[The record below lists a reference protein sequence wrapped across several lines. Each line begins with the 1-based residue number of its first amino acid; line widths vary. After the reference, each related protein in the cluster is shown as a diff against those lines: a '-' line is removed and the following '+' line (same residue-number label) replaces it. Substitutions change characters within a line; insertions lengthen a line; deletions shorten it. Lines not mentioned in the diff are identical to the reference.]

1 MKRKTISRMLA
12 LLLTA
17 CLCLSLGAAAFPE
30 GETENIA
37 TNEGTIETNAENV
50 TVSINEG
57 SIDKNE
63 GTIIVNAAPTDTKPD
78 GGFIGENIGTVGW
91 MGVEET
97 GEVWVEGGNEGHIDT
112 NSGTVVIN
120 TGDIDQNT
128 ASGTV
133 GVLDRNNTPVEGT
146 GNFGTITKNEGTV
159 VYNDVYATIGTN
171 TETGTVGLADENNTP
186 VEGTGNYGNIDNNKG
201 TVTFNAG
208 AGDLPESEPE
218 AFVIGEDGGESGAD
232 PTESDYTGATIG
244 TNSGTVETNS
254 GEININKSGGTV
266 KDNNGTVEENLGTVT
281 NNNAGGLV
289 TNAAGGTVMV
299 NAAGGTVTTA
309 AGSTIGENNGN
320 LTDGTN
326 NGNITTNNADID
338 TNNGTIG
345 KVDEN
350 GKPVEGTGNNAAVM
364 TNNDTIISNNEN
376 GKVETNNGTVK
387 NNSGTVGLV
396 ANEAGNPVK
405 GTGNFGTIDTNSG
418 TVVYN
423 DGDATIG
430 ANTGTVHDNFG
441 TVEKN
446 SGMVENNR
454 GGTVEE
460 NSGTVDKNAG
470 TVGSVDENGNME
482 SGNTGIVNYNAE
494 GGVVF
499 NLEGGTVESN
509 SGKVYNYG
517 GEVEG
522 GLGTEYFSVEIVNT
536 TTYTKDESSGL
547 KEAYGQQ
554 WLGQTVRTQTTAT
567 VILTPAEGYKITS
580 ITGLSE
586 NVDAQYNKEDGTWT
600 LTIKSGSN
608 TTINVPEATEIN
620 AKPQPVPDPDP
631 DPDPDPNP
639 KPAPQ
644 PAPAPDPQP
653 ASDPQPGPSWQD
665 HLFVITYGDGSQVAY
680 NLNVDSISA
689 TATEPAPAAP
699 ITPPAQTERTV
710 KGTVDHATHLEKVDD
725 VVNQLEGNTLTA
737 LQNGNA
743 VFAAAFDVQNADM
756 LDSGIVDFGGAFEE
770 AEEDVILVP
779 SVSGQYFENNTYTVV
794 YSDGTVVH
802 AVCTNA
808 GVLWIPFPHDAK
820 GLAFVVLKGT
830 VESSQLV
837 KQTILAAETPDSG
850 AGSVTLQFDAN
861 QVAGLIVDS
870 IHNEV
875 PVKNTGWTGGARD
888 GELAGTTG
896 QSRRLEAVRVSR
908 TGDALMD
915 GYSVWY
921 RVHAQ
926 TYGWLGWAHDG
937 EPAGTAGLAK
947 RAEAIDVQV
956 LPQGQVPRGYD
967 ATQRAPAAQTGG
979 TTGANSAAGDSAA
992 GTGYVDAAAFKSA
1005 SEAAQNAQQ
1014 TNNANTGGTTG
1025 ANSAAGDPAEGT
1037 FSENDALALLA
1048 DALNSILENDRNA
1061 RNAQRS
1067 AANANA
1073 AGTTEATTAAVN
1085 RGDVAD
1091 NAQQT
1096 NNANALGV
1104 YSPTG
1109 DHSGAL
1115 GD

>member
-17 CLCLSLGAAAFPE
+17 CLCLSLGAAAFADE
-30 GETENIA
+30 GDGLITDPDTGTV
-37 TNEGTIETNAENV
+37 TNPAGNTYP
-50 TVSINEG
+50 SNEG

-63 GTIIVNAAPTDTKPD
+63 GTIIVNTAPTDTNHE
-78 GGFIGENIGTVGW
+78 GGGSIGENIGTVGDVQNPTDANQGNAGTISENSGDVTLNSGVIGTNTETGSIETNTGTVGW
-91 MGVEET
+91 MGVKET
-97 GEVWVEGGNEGHIDT
+97 GEVWVEGGGNEGHIDT

-133 GVLDRNNTPVEGT
+133 GVLDQ
-146 GNFGTITKNEGTV
+146 
-159 VYNDVYATIGTN
+159 
-171 TETGTVGLADENNTP
+171 NNTP
-186 VEGTGNYGNIDNNKG
+186 VEGTGNYGNIDNNEG

-218 AFVIGEDGGESGAD
+218 VVIIGEDGGESGAD

-244 TNSGTVETNS
+244 TNEGTVLVNNGLIGTNSGVIDTNTGTVVDNLESGTVKENAAPTEDDEDGGNIGTNSGTVEENNGTVSTNENGGEIIENNGLVETNSSVIDTNTGTVVDNLESGTVKENAAPTEDDKDGGNIGTNSGTVEENKGTVETNTEK
-254 GEININKSGGTV
+254 GI
-266 KDNNGTVEENLGTVT
+266 VE
-281 NNNAGGLV
+281 
-289 TNAAGGTVMV
+289 
-299 NAAGGTVTTA
+299 
-309 AGSTIGENNGN
+309 
-320 LTDGTN
+320 
-326 NGNITTNNADID
+326 
-338 TNNGTIG
+338 
-345 KVDEN
+345 
-350 GKPVEGTGNNAAVM
+350 
-364 TNNDTIISNNEN
+364 
-376 GKVETNNGTVK
+376 

-396 ANEAGNPVK
+396 ANEAGNPLE

-430 ANTGTVHDNFG
+430 TNTETGTVHDNYG
-441 TVEKN
+441 TVEEN
-446 SGMVENNR
+446 SGKVDYNR
-454 GGTVEE
+454 GTVEE
-460 NSGTVDKNAG
+460 NSGTVSENGG
-470 TVGSVDENGNME
+470 TVGSVDETGKMK
-482 SGNTGIVNYNAE
+482 SGNTGTVSRNDE
-494 GGVVF
+494 SGVVL
-499 NLEGGTVESN
+499 NLEDGIVKKSYGE
-509 SGKVYNYG
+509 VYNYG
-517 GEVEG
+517 GEVNESF
-522 GLGTEYFSVEIVNT
+522 GTEYFSVEIVNT

-554 WLGQTVRTQTTAT
+554 WLGQTGRTQTTAT
-567 VILTPAEGYKITS
+567 VILTPAEGYKITL
-580 ITGLSE
+580 IAGLSD
-586 NVDAQYNKEDGTWT
+586 NVKAQRNDDGTWT

-608 TTINVPEATEIN
+608 ITINVPEATEIN

-699 ITPPAQTERTV
+699 ITPPAKTERTV

-743 VFAAAFDVQNADM
+743 VFSAAFDVQNADM

-837 KQTILAAETPDSG
+837 KHTILAAETLDSG

-861 QVAGLIVDS
+861 QVAGPIVDG

-875 PVKNTGWTGGARD
+875 HVQNTGWTGRAQD

-896 QSRRLEAVRVSR
+896 QSRRLEAVRVSL

-915 GYSVWY
+915 DYSVWY
-921 RVHAQ
+921 RVHSQ

-979 TTGANSAAGDSAA
+979 TT
-992 GTGYVDAAAFKSA
+992 
-1005 SEAAQNAQQ
+1005 EA
-1014 TNNANTGGTTG
+1014 TSNANTAGTTG
-1025 ANSAAGDPAEGT
+1025 ATSAAGG
-1037 FSENDALALLA
+1037 DAAHAGSFDDDDLAALNA
-1048 DALNSILENDRNA
+1048 DALNSILENDQNA

>member
-1 MKRKTISRMLA
+1 M
-12 LLLTA
+12 
-17 CLCLSLGAAAFPE
+17 
-30 GETENIA
+30 
-37 TNEGTIETNAENV
+37 
-50 TVSINEG
+50 
-57 SIDKNE
+57 
-63 GTIIVNAAPTDTKPD
+63 
-78 GGFIGENIGTVGW
+78 
-91 MGVEET
+91 
-97 GEVWVEGGNEGHIDT
+97 
-112 NSGTVVIN
+112 
-120 TGDIDQNT
+120 
-128 ASGTV
+128 
-133 GVLDRNNTPVEGT
+133 
-146 GNFGTITKNEGTV
+146 
-159 VYNDVYATIGTN
+159 
-171 TETGTVGLADENNTP
+171 
-186 VEGTGNYGNIDNNKG
+186 
-201 TVTFNAG
+201 
-208 AGDLPESEPE
+208 
-218 AFVIGEDGGESGAD
+218 
-232 PTESDYTGATIG
+232 
-244 TNSGTVETNS
+244 
-254 GEININKSGGTV
+254 
-266 KDNNGTVEENLGTVT
+266 
-281 NNNAGGLV
+281 
-289 TNAAGGTVMV
+289 
-299 NAAGGTVTTA
+299 
-309 AGSTIGENNGN
+309 
-320 LTDGTN
+320 
-326 NGNITTNNADID
+326 
-338 TNNGTIG
+338 
-345 KVDEN
+345 
-350 GKPVEGTGNNAAVM
+350 
-364 TNNDTIISNNEN
+364 
-376 GKVETNNGTVK
+376 
-387 NNSGTVGLV
+387 
-396 ANEAGNPVK
+396 
-405 GTGNFGTIDTNSG
+405 
-418 TVVYN
+418 VYN

-446 SGMVENNR
+446 SGKVDYNR
-454 GGTVEE
+454 GTVEE
-460 NSGTVDKNAG
+460 NSGTVIYNDG
-470 TVGSVDENGNME
+470 TIGSLDDETGKMK
-482 SGNTGIVNYNAE
+482 SGNTGKVSRNGEA
-494 GGVVF
+494 GVML
-499 NLEGGTVESN
+499 NLEGGTVHEN
-509 SGKVYNYG
+509 MGEVYNYG
-517 GEVEG
+517 GEVQA

-554 WLGQTVRTQTTAT
+554 WLGQTGRTQTTAT
-567 VILTPAEGYKITS
+567 VILTPAEGYKITL
-580 ITGLSE
+580 IAGLSD
-586 NVDAQYNKEDGTWT
+586 NVKAQRNDDGTWT

-608 TTINVPEATEIN
+608 ITINVPEATEIN
-620 AKPQPVPDPDP
+620 AKPQPIPDPDP

-639 KPAPQ
+639 APAPL
-644 PAPAPDPQP
+644 PAPDP
-653 ASDPQPGPSWQD
+653 DPQPSPSRQD
-665 HLFVITYGDGSQVAY
+665 NLFVITYGDGSQVAY

-699 ITPPAQTERTV
+699 ITPPAKTERTV

-837 KQTILAAETPDSG
+837 KHTILAAETLDSG

-861 QVAGLIVDS
+861 QVAGPIVDG

-875 PVKNTGWTGGARD
+875 HVQNTGWTGGARD

-896 QSRRLEAVRVSR
+896 QSRRLEAVRVSL

-915 GYSVWY
+915 GHSVWY
-921 RVHAQ
+921 RVHSQ

-967 ATQRAPAAQTGG
+967 STQRAPAANTAG
-979 TTGANSAAGDSAA
+979 TPEAASAAGGPAADPDIIRDNDALIDAAIKSALEYAQNARNAQQSAANANAA
-992 GTGYVDAAAFKSA
+992 GTTEATTAAVGPATDTGSFDDDDL
-1005 SEAAQNAQQ
+1005 AA
-1014 TNNANTGGTTG
+1014 
-1025 ANSAAGDPAEGT
+1025 
-1037 FSENDALALLA
+1037 LYA
-1048 DALNSILENDRNA
+1048 DALNSILENDQNA

-1085 RGDVAD
+1085 RGDIAD

>member
-30 GETENIA
+30 GETEPKDNPANGTIEITTENIA
-37 TNEGTIETNAENV
+37 TNEGTIETNAEDF

-57 SIDKNE
+57 SIGKNE
-63 GTIIVNAAPTDTKPD
+63 GTVTVNTAPTDTNPE
-78 GGFIGENIGTVGW
+78 GGFIGENTGTVGD
-91 MGVEET
+91 VQNPT
-97 GEVWVEGGNEGHIDT
+97 DANQGNAGTISE
-112 NSGTVVIN
+112 NSGAVTLN
-120 TGDIDQNT
+120 
-128 ASGTV
+128 SGV
-133 GVLDRNNTPVEGT
+133 
-146 GNFGTITKNEGTV
+146 
-159 VYNDVYATIGTN
+159 IGTN
-171 TETGTVGLADENNTP
+171 TEKGSIETNTGTIGWMGVKETGEVL
-186 VEGTGNYGNIDNNKG
+186 VEGGGNYGKIVNNEG

-218 AFVIGEDGGESGAD
+218 VVIIGEDGGESGAD

-244 TNSGTVETNS
+244 TNEGTVL
-254 GEININKSGGTV
+254 V
-266 KDNNGTVEENLGTVT
+266 NNGTVTTNKTGGEIIKNNGLIET
-281 NNNAGGLV
+281 NNSV
-289 TNAAGGTVMV
+289 
-299 NAAGGTVTTA
+299 
-309 AGSTIGENNGN
+309 
-320 LTDGTN
+320 
-326 NGNITTNNADID
+326 ID
-338 TNNGTIG
+338 TNT
-345 KVDEN
+345 
-350 GKPVEGTGNNAAVM
+350 
-364 TNNDTIISNNEN
+364 
-376 GKVETNNGTVK
+376 
-387 NNSGTVGLV
+387 GTVGLV

-446 SGMVENNR
+446 SGKVDYNR
-454 GGTVEE
+454 GTVEE
-460 NSGTVDKNAG
+460 NSGTVIYNDG
-470 TVGSVDENGNME
+470 TIGSLDDETGKME
-482 SGNTGIVNYNAE
+482 SGNIGKVSRNGEA
-494 GGVVF
+494 GVML
-499 NLEGGTVESN
+499 NLEGGTVHEN
-509 SGKVYNYG
+509 MGEVYNYG
-517 GEVEG
+517 GEVQA

-554 WLGQTVRTQTTAT
+554 WLGQTGSTQTTAT
-567 VILTPAEGYKITS
+567 VILTPADGYKITL
-580 ITGLSE
+580 IAGLSD
-586 NVDAQYNKEDGTWT
+586 NVKAQRNDDGTWT

-608 TTINVPEATEIN
+608 ITINVPEATEIN
-620 AKPQPVPDPDP
+620 AKPQPIPDPDP

-639 KPAPQ
+639 APAPL

-653 ASDPQPGPSWQD
+653 ASDPQPGPSRQD
-665 HLFVITYGDGSQVAY
+665 NLFVITYGDGSQVAY
-680 NLNVDSISA
+680 NFNVDSISA

-699 ITPPAQTERTV
+699 ITPPAKTERTV
-710 KGTVDHATHLEKVDD
+710 KGTVDHATHLEKVDN

-837 KQTILAAETPDSG
+837 KHTILAAETLDSG

-861 QVAGLIVDS
+861 QVAGPIVDG

-875 PVKNTGWTGGARD
+875 HVQNTGWTGRARD

-896 QSRRLEAVRVSR
+896 QSRRLEAVRVSL

-915 GYSVWY
+915 DYSVWY
-921 RVHAQ
+921 RVHSQ

>member
-1 MKRKTISRMLA
+1 MK
-12 LLLTA
+12 
-17 CLCLSLGAAAFPE
+17 
-30 GETENIA
+30 
-37 TNEGTIETNAENV
+37 
-50 TVSINEG
+50 
-57 SIDKNE
+57 
-63 GTIIVNAAPTDTKPD
+63 
-78 GGFIGENIGTVGW
+78 GG
-91 MGVEET
+91 
-97 GEVWVEGGNEGHIDT
+97 D
-112 NSGTVVIN
+112 
-120 TGDIDQNT
+120 
-128 ASGTV
+128 
-133 GVLDRNNTPVEGT
+133 
-146 GNFGTITKNEGTV
+146 
-159 VYNDVYATIGTN
+159 
-171 TETGTVGLADENNTP
+171 
-186 VEGTGNYGNIDNNKG
+186 
-201 TVTFNAG
+201 
-208 AGDLPESEPE
+208 
-218 AFVIGEDGGESGAD
+218 
-232 PTESDYTGATIG
+232 
-244 TNSGTVETNS
+244 
-254 GEININKSGGTV
+254 
-266 KDNNGTVEENLGTVT
+266 
-281 NNNAGGLV
+281 
-289 TNAAGGTVMV
+289 
-299 NAAGGTVTTA
+299 
-309 AGSTIGENNGN
+309 
-320 LTDGTN
+320 
-326 NGNITTNNADID
+326 
-338 TNNGTIG
+338 
-345 KVDEN
+345 
-350 GKPVEGTGNNAAVM
+350 
-364 TNNDTIISNNEN
+364 
-376 GKVETNNGTVK
+376 
-387 NNSGTVGLV
+387 
-396 ANEAGNPVK
+396 
-405 GTGNFGTIDTNSG
+405 
-418 TVVYN
+418 
-423 DGDATIG
+423 
-430 ANTGTVHDNFG
+430 
-441 TVEKN
+441 
-446 SGMVENNR
+446 
-454 GGTVEE
+454 
-460 NSGTVDKNAG
+460 
-470 TVGSVDENGNME
+470 
-482 SGNTGIVNYNAE
+482 
-494 GGVVF
+494 
-499 NLEGGTVESN
+499 
-509 SGKVYNYG
+509 
-517 GEVEG
+517 
-522 GLGTEYFSVEIVNT
+522 GTEYFSVEIVNT

-554 WLGQTVRTQTTAT
+554 WLGQTGRTQTTAT
-567 VILTPAEGYKITS
+567 VILTPAEGYKITL
-580 ITGLSE
+580 IAGLSD
-586 NVDAQYNKEDGTWT
+586 NVKAQRNDDGTWT

-608 TTINVPEATEIN
+608 ITINVPESTKEVP
-620 AKPQPVPDPDP
+620 KPQPIPDPDP
-631 DPDPDPNP
+631 DPQ
-639 KPAPQ
+639 PAPSPL
-644 PAPAPDPQP
+644 PAPAPDP
-653 ASDPQPGPSWQD
+653 DRQD
-665 HLFVITYGDGSQVAY
+665 NLFVITYGDGSQVAY

-699 ITPPAQTERTV
+699 ITPPAKTERTV

-743 VFAAAFDVQNADM
+743 VFSAAFDVQNADM

-837 KQTILAAETPDSG
+837 KHTILAAETLDSG

-861 QVAGLIVDS
+861 QVAGPIVDG

-875 PVKNTGWTGGARD
+875 HVQNTGWTGGAQD

-896 QSRRLEAVRVSR
+896 QSRRLEAVRGSLN
-908 TGDALMD
+908 GDALMD
-915 GYSVWY
+915 GHSVWY

-967 ATQRAPAAQTGG
+967 STQRAPAAQ
-979 TTGANSAAGDSAA
+979 
-992 GTGYVDAAAFKSA
+992 
-1005 SEAAQNAQQ
+1005 
-1014 TNNANTGGTTG
+1014 TGGTTG

-1048 DALNSILENDRNA
+1048 DALNSILENDQNA

>member
-17 CLCLSLGAAAFPE
+17 CLCLSLGAAAFADE
-30 GETENIA
+30 GDGLITDPDTGA
-37 TNEGTIETNAENV
+37 VTNPAGNTYP
-50 TVSINEG
+50 SNEG

-63 GTIIVNAAPTDTKPD
+63 GTIIVNTAPTDTNHE
-78 GGFIGENIGTVGW
+78 GGGSIGENIGTVGDVQNPTDANQGNAGTISENNGAVTLNSGVIGTNTETGSIETNTGTVGW

-97 GEVWVEGGNEGHIDT
+97 GEVWVEGGGNEGHIDT

-133 GVLDRNNTPVEGT
+133 GVLDQ
-146 GNFGTITKNEGTV
+146 
-159 VYNDVYATIGTN
+159 
-171 TETGTVGLADENNTP
+171 NNTP

-218 AFVIGEDGGESGAD
+218 AVVIGEGGGESGAD

-244 TNSGTVETNS
+244 TNEGTVLVNNGLIGTNS
-254 GEININKSGGTV
+254 GV
-266 KDNNGTVEENLGTVT
+266 
-281 NNNAGGLV
+281 
-289 TNAAGGTVMV
+289 
-299 NAAGGTVTTA
+299 
-309 AGSTIGENNGN
+309 
-320 LTDGTN
+320 
-326 NGNITTNNADID
+326 ID
-338 TNNGTIG
+338 T
-345 KVDEN
+345 
-350 GKPVEGTGNNAAVM
+350 
-364 TNNDTIISNNEN
+364 
-376 GKVETNNGTVK
+376 
-387 NNSGTVGLV
+387 NSGTVGLV

-441 TVEKN
+441 TVEEN
-446 SGMVENNR
+446 SGKVDYNR
-454 GGTVEE
+454 GTVEE
-460 NSGTVDKNAG
+460 NSGTVIYNDG
-470 TVGSVDENGNME
+470 TIGSLDDETGKME
-482 SGNTGIVNYNAE
+482 SGNIGKVSRNGEA
-494 GGVVF
+494 GVML
-499 NLEGGTVESN
+499 NLKGGTVNEN
-509 SGKVYNYG
+509 MGEVYNYG
-517 GEVEG
+517 GEVQA

-554 WLGQTVRTQTTAT
+554 WLGQTGRTQTTAT
-567 VILTPAEGYKITS
+567 VILTPAEGYKITL
-580 ITGLSE
+580 IAGLSD
-586 NVDAQYNKEDGTWT
+586 NVKAQRNDDGTWT

-608 TTINVPEATEIN
+608 ITINVPEATEIN
-620 AKPQPVPDPDP
+620 AKPQPIPDPDP

-639 KPAPQ
+639 APAPL

-653 ASDPQPGPSWQD
+653 ASDPQPGPSRQD
-665 HLFVITYGDGSQVAY
+665 NLFVITYGDGSQVAY
-680 NLNVDSISA
+680 NFNVDSISA

-699 ITPPAQTERTV
+699 ITPPAKTERTV

-725 VVNQLEGNTLTA
+725 VVHQLEGNTLTA

-743 VFAAAFDVQNADM
+743 AFAAAFDIKNASM
-756 LDSGIVDFGGAFEE
+756 LASGVVNFKGAYDE

-779 SVSGQYFENNTYTVV
+779 SESRVYFVNNTYTVV
-794 YSDGTVVH
+794 LSDGTVLEVK
-802 AVCTNA
+802 CTDN
-808 GVLWIPFPHDAK
+808 GVLDIPFPKDAA
-820 GLAFVVLKGT
+820 GMGFVVLLGGIENNPPLKPAKLATEAFSATGYNSQW
-830 VESSQLV
+830 SSAY
-837 KQTILAAETPDSG
+837 INAYINALAAGKVGPEADAAAKAALTDQMLRTDIAEMECAVNALEISLNNDEVFRNIYISLRLAGDSPMG
-850 AGSVTLQFDAN
+850 AEEKANDIILTHHGEASSNADRYRYTGEQKDLYIRVYLELIAKGVDKTKASQDAQQSVANANAAGTTTEDTSAAGGPAADPEIIRDNDALLDAAIKSALEDARN
-861 QVAGLIVDS
+861 ARNAQQSAA
-870 IHNEV
+870 NA
-875 PVKNTGWTGGARD
+875 NT
-888 GELAGTTG
+888 AGTTG
-896 QSRRLEAVRVSR
+896 
-908 TGDALMD
+908 
-915 GYSVWY
+915 
-921 RVHAQ
+921 
-926 TYGWLGWAHDG
+926 
-937 EPAGTAGLAK
+937 
-947 RAEAIDVQV
+947 
-956 LPQGQVPRGYD
+956 
-967 ATQRAPAAQTGG
+967 AT
-979 TTGANSAAGDSAA
+979 SAAG
-992 GTGYVDAAAFKSA
+992 GDAADTGSFDDDDL
-1005 SEAAQNAQQ
+1005 AA
-1014 TNNANTGGTTG
+1014 
-1025 ANSAAGDPAEGT
+1025 
-1037 FSENDALALLA
+1037 LYA

>member
-17 CLCLSLGAAAFPE
+17 CLCLSLGAAAFADE
-30 GETENIA
+30 GDGLITDPDTGA
-37 TNEGTIETNAENV
+37 VTNPAGNTYP
-50 TVSINEG
+50 SNEG

-63 GTIIVNAAPTDTKPD
+63 GTIIVNTAPTDTNPEG
-78 GGFIGENIGTVGW
+78 GGFIGENTGTVGDVQNPTDANQGNAGTISENNGAVTLNSGVIGTNTETGSIETNTGTVGW

-97 GEVWVEGGNEGHIDT
+97 GEVWVEGGGNEGHIDT

-133 GVLDRNNTPVEGT
+133 GVLDQ
-146 GNFGTITKNEGTV
+146 
-159 VYNDVYATIGTN
+159 
-171 TETGTVGLADENNTP
+171 NNTP
-186 VEGTGNYGNIDNNKG
+186 VEGTGNYGKIVNNEG

-218 AFVIGEDGGESGAD
+218 VVVIGEDGGESGAD
-232 PTESDYTGATIG
+232 PTESDYTDATIG
-244 TNSGTVETNS
+244 TNEGTVLVNNGLIGTNS
-254 GEININKSGGTV
+254 GV
-266 KDNNGTVEENLGTVT
+266 
-281 NNNAGGLV
+281 
-289 TNAAGGTVMV
+289 
-299 NAAGGTVTTA
+299 
-309 AGSTIGENNGN
+309 
-320 LTDGTN
+320 
-326 NGNITTNNADID
+326 ID
-338 TNNGTIG
+338 TNT
-345 KVDEN
+345 
-350 GKPVEGTGNNAAVM
+350 
-364 TNNDTIISNNEN
+364 
-376 GKVETNNGTVK
+376 
-387 NNSGTVGLV
+387 GTVGLV

-418 TVVYN
+418 MVVYN
-423 DGDATIG
+423 GGDATIG
-430 ANTGTVHDNFG
+430 TNTGTVHDNFG
-441 TVEKN
+441 TVEEN

-499 NLEGGTVESN
+499 NLEGGTVETN

-554 WLGQTVRTQTTAT
+554 WLGQTGRTQTTAT
-567 VILTPAEGYKITS
+567 VILTPVEGYKITS

-620 AKPQPVPDPDP
+620 AKPQPIPDPDP

-639 KPAPQ
+639 APAPL

-653 ASDPQPGPSWQD
+653 GPSRQD
-665 HLFVITYGDGSQVAY
+665 NLFVITYGDGSQVAY

-689 TATEPAPAAP
+689 NATEPAPAAP
-699 ITPPAQTERTV
+699 ITPPTKTERTV

-725 VVNQLEGNTLTA
+725 VVNQLEGDTLTA
-737 LQNGNA
+737 LQEA
-743 VFAAAFDVQNADM
+743 SPVFAAAFDKNNASM
-756 LDSGIVDFGGAFEE
+756 LDSGVVNFKGAYDE

-779 SVSGQYFENNTYTVV
+779 SESRLYFVNNTYTVV
-794 YSDGTVVH
+794 LSDGTVLEVK
-802 AVCTNA
+802 CTDN
-808 GVLWIPFPHDAK
+808 GVLDIPFPKDAA
-820 GLAFVVLKGT
+820 GLGFVVLLGT
-830 VESSQLV
+830 LENNPPL
-837 KQTILAAETPDSG
+837 KPAKLAAEAFSATGYNSQWSSAYIDAYKNALAAGKVGPEADAAAKAALTDQLLRTDIAEMESAVNVLEIQLNNDEVFRNIYISLRLAGDPPMIALDG
-850 AGSVTLQFDAN
+850 ADDIISQNIGEARSNADRYRYTGEQKDLYIRVYLELIAKGVDKTKASQDAQQSAAN
-861 QVAGLIVDS
+861 A
-870 IHNEV
+870 N
-875 PVKNTGWTGGARD
+875 A
-888 GELAGTTG
+888 AGTTT
-896 QSRRLEAVRVSR
+896 EA
-908 TGDALMD
+908 T
-915 GYSVWY
+915 
-921 RVHAQ
+921 
-926 TYGWLGWAHDG
+926 
-937 EPAGTAGLAK
+937 
-947 RAEAIDVQV
+947 
-956 LPQGQVPRGYD
+956 
-967 ATQRAPAAQTGG
+967 
-979 TTGANSAAGDSAA
+979 SAAGGPAA
-992 GTGYVDAAAFKSA
+992 DPDIIRDNDAFLDAAIKSA
-1005 SEAAQNAQQ
+1005 LEDARNAQNAQQ
-1014 TNNANTGGTTG
+1014 SAANANAAAPTE
-1025 ANSAAGDPAEGT
+1025 AISAAGG
-1037 FSENDALALLA
+1037 DAAHAGSFDDDDLAALDA
-1048 DALNSILENDRNA
+1048 DALNSILENDQNA

>member
-30 GETENIA
+30 GETETKDNPANGTIEITTENIA
-37 TNEGTIETNAENV
+37 TNEGIIATNAEDF
-50 TVSINEG
+50 TVS
-57 SIDKNE
+57 
-63 GTIIVNAAPTDTKPD
+63 
-78 GGFIGENIGTVGW
+78 
-91 MGVEET
+91 
-97 GEVWVEGGNEGHIDT
+97 T
-112 NSGTVVIN
+112 NSGTVHIN
-120 TGDIDQNT
+120 FGAVETNT
-128 ASGTV
+128 ESGTV
-133 GVLDRNNTPVEGT
+133 SQNSGTITENAGNVGFNTYDPEIGVGQITTNTETGTVGQNSGIITENAGNVGFNTNDPEIGVGQIKTNTETGTVDKNAGVITTNEGLIGVTDDNGAPTAQDGT
-146 GNFGTITKNEGTV
+146 GNFGTISINEGTV
-159 VYNDVYATIGTN
+159 VYNDVDATIGTN

-208 AGDLPESEPE
+208 AGDLPESELE
-218 AFVIGEDGGESGAD
+218 AVVIGEDGGESGAD

-244 TNSGTVETNS
+244 TNEGTVL
-254 GEININKSGGTV
+254 V
-266 KDNNGTVEENLGTVT
+266 NN
-281 NNNAGGLV
+281 
-289 TNAAGGTVMV
+289 
-299 NAAGGTVTTA
+299 
-309 AGSTIGENNGN
+309 
-320 LTDGTN
+320 
-326 NGNITTNNADID
+326 
-338 TNNGTIG
+338 
-345 KVDEN
+345 
-350 GKPVEGTGNNAAVM
+350 
-364 TNNDTIISNNEN
+364 
-376 GKVETNNGTVK
+376 
-387 NNSGTVGLV
+387 GTVGLV
-396 ANEAGNPVK
+396 KNEAGNPLE
-405 GTGNFGTIDTNSG
+405 GTGNFGEIDTNSG
-418 TVVYN
+418 MVVYN
-423 DGDATIG
+423 GGDATIG
-430 ANTGTVHDNFG
+430 TNTKTGTVHDNSG
-441 TVEKN
+441 TVEEN

-454 GGTVEE
+454 GTVEE
-460 NSGTVDKNAG
+460 NSGTVDKNGG
-470 TVGSVDENGNME
+470 TVGSVDETGKMK
-482 SGNTGIVNYNAE
+482 SGNTGTVSRNDE
-494 GGVVF
+494 SGVVL
-499 NLEGGTVESN
+499 NLEDGIVKKSYGE
-509 SGKVYNYG
+509 VYNYG
-517 GEVEG
+517 GEVNESF
-522 GLGTEYFSVEIVNT
+522 GTEYFSVEIVNT

-554 WLGQTVRTQTTAT
+554 WLGQTGSTQTTAT
-567 VILTPAEGYKITS
+567 VILTPADGYKITL
-580 ITGLSE
+580 IAGLSD
-586 NVDAQYNKEDGTWT
+586 NVKAQRNDDGTWT

-608 TTINVPEATEIN
+608 ITINVPEATEIN
-620 AKPQPVPDPDP
+620 AKPQPIPDPDP

-639 KPAPQ
+639 APAPL
-644 PAPAPDPQP
+644 PAPDP
-653 ASDPQPGPSWQD
+653 DPQPGPSRQD
-665 HLFVITYGDGSQVAY
+665 NLFVITYGDGSQVAY

-837 KQTILAAETPDSG
+837 KHTILAAETLDSG

-861 QVAGLIVDS
+861 QVAGPIVDG

-875 PVKNTGWTGGARD
+875 HVQNTGWTGRARD

-896 QSRRLEAVRVSR
+896 QSRRLEAVRVSL

-915 GYSVWY
+915 DYSVWY
-921 RVHAQ
+921 RVHSQ

-967 ATQRAPAAQTGG
+967 STQRAPAANTAG
-979 TTGANSAAGDSAA
+979 TTEAASAAGGPAA
-992 GTGYVDAAAFKSA
+992 DPDIIRDNDALVDAAIKSA
-1005 SEAAQNAQQ
+1005 LEDARNARQ
-1014 TNNANTGGTTG
+1014 TNNANAAGTTTE
-1025 ANSAAGDPAEGT
+1025 ATSAAGG
-1037 FSENDALALLA
+1037 DAADTGSFDDDDLAALYA
-1048 DALNSILENDRNA
+1048 DALNSILENGQNA

>member
-17 CLCLSLGAAAFPE
+17 CLCLSLGAAAFADE
-30 GETENIA
+30 GDGLITDPDTGAVTNPAGNIYP
-37 TNEGTIETNAENV
+37 
-50 TVSINEG
+50 SNEG

-63 GTIIVNAAPTDTKPD
+63 GTITVNEGTVTVNTAPTDTNPD
-78 GGFIGENIGTVGW
+78 GGFIGKNTGTVGDVQPPIDANQGNAGTISENSGDVTLNSGVIGTNTEKGSIETNTGTIGW
-91 MGVEET
+91 MGVKET
-97 GEVWVEGGNEGHIDT
+97 GEVLVEGGGNEGHIDT

-208 AGDLPESEPE
+208 ADDLPESEPK
-218 AFVIGEDGGESGAD
+218 AVVIGEGGGESGAD

-244 TNSGTVETNS
+244 TNEGTVL
-254 GEININKSGGTV
+254 V
-266 KDNNGTVEENLGTVT
+266 NNGTVTTNKTGGEIIKNNGLIET
-281 NNNAGGLV
+281 NNSV
-289 TNAAGGTVMV
+289 
-299 NAAGGTVTTA
+299 
-309 AGSTIGENNGN
+309 
-320 LTDGTN
+320 
-326 NGNITTNNADID
+326 ID
-338 TNNGTIG
+338 TNT
-345 KVDEN
+345 
-350 GKPVEGTGNNAAVM
+350 
-364 TNNDTIISNNEN
+364 
-376 GKVETNNGTVK
+376 
-387 NNSGTVGLV
+387 GTVGLV

-430 ANTGTVHDNFG
+430 TNTETGTVHDNYG
-441 TVEKN
+441 TVEEN
-446 SGMVENNR
+446 SGKVDYNR
-454 GGTVEE
+454 GTVEE
-460 NSGTVDKNAG
+460 NSGTVIYNDG
-470 TVGSVDENGNME
+470 TIGSLDDETGKME
-482 SGNTGIVNYNAE
+482 SGNIGKVSRNGEA
-494 GGVVF
+494 GVML
-499 NLEGGTVESN
+499 NLEGGTVHEN
-509 SGKVYNYG
+509 IGEVYNYG
-517 GEVEG
+517 GEVQA

-554 WLGQTVRTQTTAT
+554 WLGQTGRTQTTAT
-567 VILTPAEGYKITS
+567 VILTPAEGYKITL
-580 ITGLSE
+580 IAGLSD
-586 NVDAQYNKEDGTWT
+586 NVKAQRNDDGTWT

-653 ASDPQPGPSWQD
+653 ASDPQPGPSRQD
-665 HLFVITYGDGSQVAY
+665 NLFVITYGDGSQVAY
-680 NLNVDSISA
+680 NFNVDSISA
-689 TATEPAPAAP
+689 TATESAPAAP
-699 ITPPAQTERTV
+699 ITPPAKTERTV

-725 VVNQLEGNTLTA
+725 VVHQLEGNTLTA

-743 VFAAAFDVQNADM
+743 VFSAAFDVQNADM

-837 KQTILAAETPDSG
+837 KHTILAAETLDSG

-861 QVAGLIVDS
+861 QVAGPIVDG

-875 PVKNTGWTGGARD
+875 PVQNTGWTGGARD

-896 QSRRLEAVRVSR
+896 QSRRLEAVRVSL

-915 GYSVWY
+915 DYSVWY
-921 RVHAQ
+921 RVHSQ

>member
-17 CLCLSLGAAAFPE
+17 CLCLSLGAAAFADE
-30 GETENIA
+30 GDGLITDPDTGA
-37 TNEGTIETNAENV
+37 VTNPAGNTYP
-50 TVSINEG
+50 SNEG

-63 GTIIVNAAPTDTKPD
+63 GTIIVNTAPTDTNHE
-78 GGFIGENIGTVGW
+78 GGGSIGENIGTVGDVQNPTDANQGNAGTISENNGAVTLNSGVIGTNTETGSIETNTGTVGW

-97 GEVWVEGGNEGHIDT
+97 GEVWVEGGGNEGHIDT

-133 GVLDRNNTPVEGT
+133 GVLDQ
-146 GNFGTITKNEGTV
+146 
-159 VYNDVYATIGTN
+159 
-171 TETGTVGLADENNTP
+171 NNTP

-218 AFVIGEDGGESGAD
+218 AVVIGEGGGESGAD

-244 TNSGTVETNS
+244 TNEGTVLVNNGLIGTNS
-254 GEININKSGGTV
+254 GV
-266 KDNNGTVEENLGTVT
+266 
-281 NNNAGGLV
+281 
-289 TNAAGGTVMV
+289 
-299 NAAGGTVTTA
+299 
-309 AGSTIGENNGN
+309 
-320 LTDGTN
+320 
-326 NGNITTNNADID
+326 ID
-338 TNNGTIG
+338 T
-345 KVDEN
+345 
-350 GKPVEGTGNNAAVM
+350 
-364 TNNDTIISNNEN
+364 
-376 GKVETNNGTVK
+376 
-387 NNSGTVGLV
+387 NSGTVGLV

-441 TVEKN
+441 TVEEN
-446 SGMVENNR
+446 SGKVDYNR
-454 GGTVEE
+454 GTVEE
-460 NSGTVDKNAG
+460 NSGTVIYNDG
-470 TVGSVDENGNME
+470 TIGSLDDETGKME
-482 SGNTGIVNYNAE
+482 SGNIGKVSRNGEA
-494 GGVVF
+494 GVML
-499 NLEGGTVESN
+499 NLKGGTVNEN
-509 SGKVYNYG
+509 MGEVYNYG
-517 GEVEG
+517 GEVQA

-554 WLGQTVRTQTTAT
+554 WLGQTGRTQTTAT
-567 VILTPAEGYKITS
+567 VILTPAEGYKITL
-580 ITGLSE
+580 IAGLSD
-586 NVDAQYNKEDGTWT
+586 NVKAQRNDDGTWT

-608 TTINVPEATEIN
+608 ITINVPEATEIN
-620 AKPQPVPDPDP
+620 AKPQPIPDPDP

-639 KPAPQ
+639 APAPL

-653 ASDPQPGPSWQD
+653 ASDPQPGPSRQD
-665 HLFVITYGDGSQVAY
+665 NLFVITYGDGSQVAY
-680 NLNVDSISA
+680 NFNVDSISA

-699 ITPPAQTERTV
+699 ITPPAKTERTV

-725 VVNQLEGNTLTA
+725 VVHQLEGNTLTA

-743 VFAAAFDVQNADM
+743 AFAAAFDIKNASM
-756 LDSGIVDFGGAFEE
+756 LASGVVNFKGAYDE

-779 SVSGQYFENNTYTVV
+779 SESRVYFVNNTYTVV
-794 YSDGTVVH
+794 LSDGTVLEVK
-802 AVCTNA
+802 CTDN
-808 GVLWIPFPHDAK
+808 GVLDIPFPKDAA
-820 GLAFVVLKGT
+820 GMGFVVLLGGIENNPPLKPAKLATEAFSATGYNSQW
-830 VESSQLV
+830 SSAY
-837 KQTILAAETPDSG
+837 INAYINALAAGKVGPEADAAAKAALTDQMLRTDIAEMECAVNALEISLNNDEVFRNIYISLRLAGDSPMG
-850 AGSVTLQFDAN
+850 AEEKADYIILTHHGEASSNADRYRYTGEQKDLYIRVYLELIAKGVDKTKASQDAQQSVANANAAGTTTEDTSAAGGPAADPEIIRDNDA
-861 QVAGLIVDS
+861 LIDAAIKS
-870 IHNEV
+870 ALEDARNARNAQQSAANA
-875 PVKNTGWTGGARD
+875 NT
-888 GELAGTTG
+888 AGTTG
-896 QSRRLEAVRVSR
+896 
-908 TGDALMD
+908 
-915 GYSVWY
+915 
-921 RVHAQ
+921 
-926 TYGWLGWAHDG
+926 
-937 EPAGTAGLAK
+937 
-947 RAEAIDVQV
+947 
-956 LPQGQVPRGYD
+956 
-967 ATQRAPAAQTGG
+967 AT
-979 TTGANSAAGDSAA
+979 SAAG
-992 GTGYVDAAAFKSA
+992 GDAADTGSFDDDDL
-1005 SEAAQNAQQ
+1005 AA
-1014 TNNANTGGTTG
+1014 
-1025 ANSAAGDPAEGT
+1025 
-1037 FSENDALALLA
+1037 LYA
-1048 DALNSILENDRNA
+1048 DALNSILENDQNA

>member
-17 CLCLSLGAAAFPE
+17 CLCLSLGAAAFADE
-30 GETENIA
+30 GDGLITDPDTGVVTNPA
-37 TNEGTIETNAENV
+37 GNTYPSNEGI
-50 TVSINEG
+50 
-57 SIDKNE
+57 IDKNE
-63 GTIIVNAAPTDTKPD
+63 GTVIVNVAPTDTNS
-78 GGFIGENIGTVGW
+78 GGGSIGENTGTVGDVQNPIDANQGNAGTISENSGVVTLNSGVIGTNTETGSIETNTGTVGW

-97 GEVWVEGGNEGHIDT
+97 GEVWVEGG
-112 NSGTVVIN
+112 
-120 TGDIDQNT
+120 
-128 ASGTV
+128 
-133 GVLDRNNTPVEGT
+133 
-146 GNFGTITKNEGTV
+146 
-159 VYNDVYATIGTN
+159 
-171 TETGTVGLADENNTP
+171 
-186 VEGTGNYGNIDNNKG
+186 GNYGNIDNNKG

-218 AFVIGEDGGESGAD
+218 AFVIVEGGGESGAD

-244 TNSGTVETNS
+244 TNEGTVLVNNGTVTTNKTDGEIIENNGLIETNSGVIDTNTGTVVDNLESGTVKENAAPTEDDKDGGNIGTNSGTVEENNGTVTTNKTGGEIIENNGLVETNSGVIDTNTGTVVDNLEDGTIKENTAPTEDDKDGGNIGTNSGTVEENKGTVETNTEK
-254 GEININKSGGTV
+254 GI
-266 KDNNGTVEENLGTVT
+266 VE
-281 NNNAGGLV
+281 
-289 TNAAGGTVMV
+289 
-299 NAAGGTVTTA
+299 
-309 AGSTIGENNGN
+309 
-320 LTDGTN
+320 
-326 NGNITTNNADID
+326 
-338 TNNGTIG
+338 
-345 KVDEN
+345 
-350 GKPVEGTGNNAAVM
+350 
-364 TNNDTIISNNEN
+364 
-376 GKVETNNGTVK
+376 

-430 ANTGTVHDNFG
+430 ANTGTVHDNSG
-441 TVEKN
+441 TVEEN

-454 GGTVEE
+454 GTVEE
-460 NSGTVDKNAG
+460 NSGTVDKNGG
-470 TVGSVDENGNME
+470 TVGSVDETGKMK
-482 SGNTGIVNYNAE
+482 SGNTGTVSRNDE
-494 GGVVF
+494 SGVVL
-499 NLEGGTVESN
+499 NLEDGIVMKSYGE
-509 SGKVYNYG
+509 VYNYG
-517 GEVEG
+517 GEVKEG
-522 GLGTEYFSVEIVNT
+522 YGTEYFSVEIVNT

-554 WLGQTVRTQTTAT
+554 WLGQTGSTQTTAT
-567 VILTPAEGYKITS
+567 VILTPAEGYKITL
-580 ITGLSE
+580 IAGLSD
-586 NVDAQYNKEDGTWT
+586 NVKAQRNDDGTWT

-608 TTINVPEATEIN
+608 ITINVPEATEIN
-620 AKPQPVPDPDP
+620 AKPQPIPDPDP

-639 KPAPQ
+639 APAPL

-653 ASDPQPGPSWQD
+653 ASDPQPGPSRQD

-680 NLNVDSISA
+680 NFNVDSISA
-689 TATEPAPAAP
+689 TAPEPA

-725 VVNQLEGNTLTA
+725 VVNQLEGNTLTG

-743 VFAAAFDVQNADM
+743 VFSAAFDVQNADM

-837 KQTILAAETPDSG
+837 KHTILAAETLDSG

-861 QVAGLIVDS
+861 QVAGLIVDG

-875 PVKNTGWTGGARD
+875 HVQNTGWTGRARD

-896 QSRRLEAVRVSR
+896 QSRRLEAVRGSL

-915 GYSVWY
+915 GHSVWY
-921 RVHAQ
+921 RVHSQ

-956 LPQGQVPRGYD
+956 LPQDQVPRGYD
-967 ATQRAPAAQTGG
+967 STQRAPAANTAG
-979 TTGANSAAGDSAA
+979 TPEAASAAGGPAA
-992 GTGYVDAAAFKSA
+992 
-1005 SEAAQNAQQ
+1005 
-1014 TNNANTGGTTG
+1014 
-1025 ANSAAGDPAEGT
+1025 DPDIIRD
-1037 FSENDALALLA
+1037 NDALLDAAIKSALE
-1048 DALNSILENDRNA
+1048 DARNA
-1061 RNAQRS
+1061 RQTN
-1067 AANANA
+1067 NANA
-1073 AGTTEATTAAVN
+1073 AGTTTEATSA
-1085 RGDVAD
+1085 
-1091 NAQQT
+1091 
-1096 NNANALGV
+1096 ANA
-1104 YSPTG
+1104 YAP
-1109 DHSGAL
+1109 DHSGHRITVDLSGAF

>member
-1 MKRKTISRMLA
+1 M
-12 LLLTA
+12 
-17 CLCLSLGAAAFPE
+17 E
-30 GETENIA
+30 ENNGTVS
-37 TNEGTIETNAENV
+37 TNENGGEIIENNGLVETNSSVIDTNTG
-50 TVSINEG
+50 TVVDNLES
-57 SIDKNE
+57 
-63 GTIIVNAAPTDTKPD
+63 GTVKENAAPTEDDKD
-78 GGFIGENIGTVGW
+78 GGN
-91 MGVEET
+91 
-97 GEVWVEGGNEGHIDT
+97 
-112 NSGTVVIN
+112 
-120 TGDIDQNT
+120 
-128 ASGTV
+128 
-133 GVLDRNNTPVEGT
+133 
-146 GNFGTITKNEGTV
+146 
-159 VYNDVYATIGTN
+159 
-171 TETGTVGLADENNTP
+171 
-186 VEGTGNYGNIDNNKG
+186 
-201 TVTFNAG
+201 
-208 AGDLPESEPE
+208 
-218 AFVIGEDGGESGAD
+218 
-232 PTESDYTGATIG
+232 IG
-244 TNSGTVETNS
+244 TNSGTVE
-254 GEININKSGGTV
+254 ENK
-266 KDNNGTVEENLGTVT
+266 GTVET
-281 NNNAGGLV
+281 NTEKG
-289 TNAAGGTVMV
+289 
-299 NAAGGTVTTA
+299 
-309 AGSTIGENNGN
+309 I
-320 LTDGTN
+320 
-326 NGNITTNNADID
+326 
-338 TNNGTIG
+338 
-345 KVDEN
+345 
-350 GKPVEGTGNNAAVM
+350 VE
-364 TNNDTIISNNEN
+364 
-376 GKVETNNGTVK
+376 

-396 ANEAGNPVK
+396 ANEAGNPLE

-441 TVEKN
+441 TVEEN
-446 SGMVENNR
+446 SGKVDYNR
-454 GGTVEE
+454 GTVEE
-460 NSGTVDKNAG
+460 NSGTVIYNDG
-470 TVGSVDENGNME
+470 TIGSLDDETGKME
-482 SGNTGIVNYNAE
+482 SGNIGKVSRNGEA
-494 GGVVF
+494 GVML
-499 NLEGGTVESN
+499 NLEGGTVHEN
-509 SGKVYNYG
+509 MGEVYNYG
-517 GEVEG
+517 GEVNESF
-522 GLGTEYFSVEIVNT
+522 GTEYFSVEIVNT

-554 WLGQTVRTQTTAT
+554 WLGQTGRTQTTAT
-567 VILTPAEGYKITS
+567 VILTPAEGYKITL
-580 ITGLSE
+580 IAGLSD
-586 NVDAQYNKEDGTWT
+586 NVKAQRNDDGTWT

-608 TTINVPEATEIN
+608 ITINVPEATEIN

-699 ITPPAQTERTV
+699 ITPPAKTERTV

-837 KQTILAAETPDSG
+837 KHTILAAETLDSG

-861 QVAGLIVDS
+861 QVAGPIVDG

-875 PVKNTGWTGGARD
+875 HVQNTGWTGRARD

-896 QSRRLEAVRVSR
+896 QSRRLEAVRVSL

-915 GYSVWY
+915 DYSVWY
-921 RVHAQ
+921 RVHSQ

-967 ATQRAPAAQTGG
+967 STQCAPAANAAG
-979 TTGANSAAGDSAA
+979 TTTEATSAAGGPAADPDIIRDNDALLDAAVKSALEDARNARNAQQSAANANAAGTTTEATSAA
-992 GTGYVDAAAFKSA
+992 GGDAADTGSFDDDDL
-1005 SEAAQNAQQ
+1005 AA
-1014 TNNANTGGTTG
+1014 
-1025 ANSAAGDPAEGT
+1025 
-1037 FSENDALALLA
+1037 LYV
-1048 DALNSILENDRNA
+1048 DALNSILENDQDA
-1061 RNAQRS
+1061 RNAQQS

>member
-1 MKRKTISRMLA
+1 MRSNGIYKINTDSGKEEEF
-12 LLLTA
+12 LLWSDTDLNYVGVIGD
-17 CLCLSLGAAAFPE
+17 GAQ
-30 GETENIA
+30 I
-37 TNEGTIETNAENV
+37 
-50 TVSINEG
+50 G
-57 SIDKNE
+57 S
-63 GTIIVNAAPTDTKPD
+63 DTCQLIKYVD
-78 GGFIGENIGTVGW
+78 
-91 MGVEET
+91 EET
-97 GEVWVEGGNEGHIDT
+97 
-112 NSGTVVIN
+112 
-120 TGDIDQNT
+120 
-128 ASGTV
+128 
-133 GVLDRNNTPVEGT
+133 
-146 GNFGTITKNEGTV
+146 
-159 VYNDVYATIGTN
+159 
-171 TETGTVGLADENNTP
+171 
-186 VEGTGNYGNIDNNKG
+186 
-201 TVTFNAG
+201 
-208 AGDLPESEPE
+208 
-218 AFVIGEDGGESGAD
+218 
-232 PTESDYTGATIG
+232 
-244 TNSGTVETNS
+244 
-254 GEININKSGGTV
+254 
-266 KDNNGTVEENLGTVT
+266 
-281 NNNAGGLV
+281 
-289 TNAAGGTVMV
+289 
-299 NAAGGTVTTA
+299 
-309 AGSTIGENNGN
+309 
-320 LTDGTN
+320 
-326 NGNITTNNADID
+326 
-338 TNNGTIG
+338 
-345 KVDEN
+345 DEN
-350 GKPVEGTGNNAAVM
+350 GHLVMHVLLVTLTKETKNPHAGKTVLTLGDARENDADLVKAVVAYNLLPDKKVRIEVHDYSSYASAYGAYEKVISKIADQVYLDLLAGTGPDILVNFATSPSFQTEDVLLDL
-364 TNNDTIISNNEN
+364 TPYISGDGGLSDQEYYSTLLRAYEKD
-376 GKVETNNGTVK
+376 GKVFHLPTNVELYGFWG
-387 NNSGTVGLV
+387 NSALLPEGPAISASDFDAVRDSLPENTMLLPPM
-396 ANEAGNPVK
+396 EYDDLLKMLLPLK
-405 GTGNFGTIDTNSG
+405 TGRYIDL
-418 TVVYN
+418 
-423 DGDATIG
+423 
-430 ANTGTVHDNFG
+430 
-441 TVEKN
+441 KN
-446 SGMVENNR
+446 SRADFSDASFAEILDVVKKYGSHI
-454 GGTVEE
+454 EE
-460 NSGTVDKNAG
+460 PN
-470 TVGSVDENGNME
+470 EE
-482 SGNTGIVNYNAE
+482 
-494 GGVVF
+494 
-499 NLEGGTVESN
+499 
-509 SGKVYNYG
+509 
-517 GEVEG
+517 
-522 GLGTEYFSVEIVNT
+522 
-536 TTYTKDESSGL
+536 TYEEEPTP
-547 KEAYGQQ
+547 
-554 WLGQTVRTQTTAT
+554 TP
-567 VILTPAEGYKITS
+567 TPA
-580 ITGLSE
+580 
-586 NVDAQYNKEDGTWT
+586 
-600 LTIKSGSN
+600 
-608 TTINVPEATEIN
+608 
-620 AKPQPVPDPDP
+620 P

-639 KPAPQ
+639 APAPL

-699 ITPPAQTERTV
+699 ITPPAKTERTV

-743 VFAAAFDVQNADM
+743 VFSAAFDVQNADM

-837 KQTILAAETPDSG
+837 KHTILAAETLDSG

-861 QVAGLIVDS
+861 QVAGPIVDG

-875 PVKNTGWTGGARD
+875 PVQNTGWTGGARD

-896 QSRRLEAVRVSR
+896 QSRRLEAVRVSL

-915 GYSVWY
+915 DYSVWY
-921 RVHAQ
+921 RVHSQ

-979 TTGANSAAGDSAA
+979 TTGA
-992 GTGYVDAAAFKSA
+992 F
-1005 SEAAQNAQQ
+1005 
-1014 TNNANTGGTTG
+1014 
-1025 ANSAAGDPAEGT
+1025 SAAGDPAEGT